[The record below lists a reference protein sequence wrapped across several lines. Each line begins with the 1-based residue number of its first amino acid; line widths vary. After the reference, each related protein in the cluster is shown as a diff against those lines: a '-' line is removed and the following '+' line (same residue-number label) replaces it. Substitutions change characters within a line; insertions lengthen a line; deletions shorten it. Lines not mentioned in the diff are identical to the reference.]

1 MKKFLLLIAFA
12 AIANVSFAQFGIK
25 AGLNYSNVTSDQDF
39 DDLEGQANFLVGA
52 LYQINLSD
60 NFAIRPEA
68 IYIRKGASYDVLGL
82 DADFK
87 SDYFEIPVMA
97 VIGLGSIPLNIQVGP
112 QFSYL
117 LSSQY
122 SLGGTEIEFGDDELE
137 NVDYGVAL
145 GVGAKINNFILDLRY
160 TRGLKNYDKD
170 SSDGGITIEAS
181 SKHFGLQA
189 AVGILF

>member
-1 MKKFLLLIAFA
+1 MKKFILLIAFA
-12 AIANVSFAQFGIK
+12 AIANTTFAQFGVK
-25 AGLNYSNVTSDQDF
+25 GGLNYSGVTTDQDYE
-39 DDLEGQANFLVGA
+39 DLKGQANFLVGA
-52 LYQINLSD
+52 LYQINITD
-60 NFAIRPEA
+60 NFGIRPEA
-68 IYIRKGASYDVLGL
+68 IYIRKGATYDVLGL

-97 VIGLGSIPLNIQVGP
+97 VIGLGSLPINIQLGP

-137 NVDYGVAL
+137 NVDYGAAL
-145 GVGAKINNFILDLRY
+145 GIGAKINNFLIDLRY

-170 SSDGGITIEAS
+170 SSDGGVTIEAS

-189 AVGILF
+189 AVGLTF